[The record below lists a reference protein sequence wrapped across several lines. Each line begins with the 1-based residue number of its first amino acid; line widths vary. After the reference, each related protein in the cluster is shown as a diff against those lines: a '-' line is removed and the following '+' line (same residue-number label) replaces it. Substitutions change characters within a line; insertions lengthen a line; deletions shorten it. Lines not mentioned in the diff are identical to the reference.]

1 MAALISQQQSLHMK
15 VNEVAENQRQILST
29 LLRVMPNADVDIA
42 EVEGILKPMQRQ
54 EEVANFDNMLKNDA
68 VFRKKVVSAS
78 YLMVFTLLIDF
89 WFRQKLYI

>member
-1 MAALISQQQSLHMK
+1 MMAALISQQQSLHMK

-89 WFRQKLYI
+89 